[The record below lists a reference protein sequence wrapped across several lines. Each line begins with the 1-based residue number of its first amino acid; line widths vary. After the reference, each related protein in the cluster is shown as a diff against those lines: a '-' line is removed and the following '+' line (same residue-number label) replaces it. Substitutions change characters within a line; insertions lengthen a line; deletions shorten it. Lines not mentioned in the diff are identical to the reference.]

1 MCQNATLLEITCH
14 DSLILL
20 FLFCL
25 GGGAIGEQRHPTASG
40 IACSSVLYGDS
51 RSSLSTGKQ
60 AIEYGQEIPQTNPR
74 HRDEQTHNTDSHKQQ

>member
-1 MCQNATLLEITCH
+1 MRAIISNKVI
-14 DSLILL
+14 SFIVISY
-20 FLFCL
+20 L

-51 RSSLSTGKQ
+51 RSSLPTGKQ

-74 HRDEQTHNTDSHKQQ
+74 HREEETHNTNSHKQQ